1 MTFAAKNNS
10 KRAQITLAY
19 FYGNGIGVKD
29 DPSMAKSYLLKAAEL
44 SVEEIQK
51 KNIRPFKA
59 SVLFSLDGVK
69 QASKGNRQAQYS
81 LLEFYKFS
89 SRNTSPEGLL
99 TLGQIYYY
107 GNADIDPDF
116 EQARHY
122 FELALEKG
130 HLGAF
135 GFLGQMYYR
144 GEGVSK
150 DKVQA
155 FQYFRKGLA
164 ASGVGAGIA
173 YNGMGLCY
181 MNGIEVTEDRSE
193 ALEYFL
199 KAIQNGSVEAMYNS
213 ALVMLKDESKAYN
226 DIAIE
231 LLMNAAK
238 QGYLLA
244 NYELAKIHSKNNR
257 LQNLCLYLLRSFFEK
272 YEVSDLLDNGVIYF
286 NRGLTNQALARFL
299 LLSYQGFEV
308 AQFNTAFVYYKNIKQ
323 NPFYA
328 KRAAMWFYRSAQG
341 GDRQARLNLGDIF
354 YYGIGLDK
362 PYPAAAMANYLISM
376 NENNPEG
383 AYNVGY
389 LYEKGIGV
397 PRDYVMAKNYYI
409 QAIRLKSA
417 AYWPIRI
424 VLLKVSLL
432 RYFSRMIDFQIFF
445 VFLLVLGVTFL
456 GSVWLILMNGG
467 GHLINWEWRIR
478 NNRIDHNDIQVV
490 QATEPNV
497 QSGERE
503 AASLDE
509 ATPLIARNNRTS
521 DSSEDLDDRPGQYS
535 TDDELTT

>member
-1 MTFAAKNNS
+1 
-10 KRAQITLAY
+10 
-19 FYGNGIGVKD
+19 
-29 DPSMAKSYLLKAAEL
+29 MAKTYLLKAAEL

-51 KNIRPFKA
+51 RNIRPFKT

-69 QASKGNRQAQYS
+69 QSSKGNRQAQYG

-89 SRNTSPEGLL
+89 SKNSSPEGLL

-107 GNADIDPDF
+107 GNADIEPEF

-122 FELALEKG
+122 FELSLEKG
-130 HLGAF
+130 HLGAC

-144 GEGVSK
+144 GEGVQK
-150 DKVQA
+150 DQIKA
-155 FQYFRKGLA
+155 FQYFRRGLA
-164 ASGVGAGIA
+164 ANGIGAGIA

-244 NYELAKIHSKNNR
+244 NYELAKIHSKNYR

-272 YEVSDLLDNGVIYF
+272 YEISDLLDNSVSYF

-308 AQFNTAFVYYKNIKQ
+308 AQFNTAFVYSKNMKH
-323 NPFYA
+323 NPYYA

-341 GDRQARLNLGDIF
+341 GDRQARIRLGDIF

-362 PYPAAAMANYLISM
+362 PYPAAAMASYLISM
-376 NENNPEG
+376 NEKNPEG

-397 PRDYVMAKNYYI
+397 PRDYIMANNYYT
-409 QAIRLKSA
+409 QAIRLKPE

-424 VLLKVSLL
+424 VLFKVSML
-432 RYFSRMIDFQIFF
+432 RYFSRMTDLQIFLLILL
-445 VFLLVLGVTFL
+445 LLVCSFA
-456 GSVWLILMNGG
+456 GSVWLILLGEG
-467 GHLINWEWRIR
+467 GHLLNLEWRIR
-478 NNRIDHNDIQVV
+478 NNRINRNDAQMPL
-490 QATEPNV
+490 ATENSV
-497 QSGERE
+497 QPEERRDIN
-503 AASLDE
+503 LDE
-509 ATPLIARNNRTS
+509 SASIDRNSRIPDVPEEFDNRMV
-521 DSSEDLDDRPGQYS
+521 QHS
-535 TDDELTT
+535 TDDDNLSEGDSAM